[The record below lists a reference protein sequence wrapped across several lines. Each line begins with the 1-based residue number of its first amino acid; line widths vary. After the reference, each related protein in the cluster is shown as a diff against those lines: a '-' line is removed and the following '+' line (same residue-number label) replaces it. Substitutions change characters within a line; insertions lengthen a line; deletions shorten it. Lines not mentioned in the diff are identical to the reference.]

1 MKMMLSM
8 IVIFQVA
15 LTVRVTERT
24 TICELWLMLN
34 TYDHSELRLST
45 VIKYELYDSLSGRR
59 FPHFN

>member
-24 TICELWLMLN
+24 TICELWFLLN
-34 TYDHSELRLST
+34 TYNHSEL
-45 VIKYELYDSLSGRR
+45 VINCYQIRTI
-59 FPHFN
+59 